1 MDEHSTT
8 GSACAVGRLSVIW
21 LCAALA
27 SLSGCVSDQQ
37 KYDAI
42 IAVNK
47 EFPAQYEAT
56 LAEKGTRD
64 YALRSE
70 DAFSAMSNAL
80 TGLGMQTD
88 SVERIDTD

>member
-1 MDEHSTT
+1 MNGLTT
-8 GSACAVGRLSVIW
+8 GWIRAPGPPALACFY
-21 LCAALA
+21 AALA
-27 SLSGCVSDQQ
+27 LLSGCVSDQQ
-37 KYDAI
+37 KYNAI
-42 IAVNK
+42 VAVNQ
-47 EFPAQYEAT
+47 EFRAQYEAT